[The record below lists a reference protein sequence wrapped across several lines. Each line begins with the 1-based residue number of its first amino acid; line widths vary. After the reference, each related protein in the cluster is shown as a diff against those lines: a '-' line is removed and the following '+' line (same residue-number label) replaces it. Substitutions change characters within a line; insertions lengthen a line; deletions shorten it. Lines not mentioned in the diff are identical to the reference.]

1 MKDIRLL
8 KIFNETKNVLCRY
21 DYYIYTTK
29 GVLHLTNS
37 ELKIPHLMGM
47 QYVGKPNQFA
57 GDFGAYAIKK
67 GRLTMETMEKMVR
80 KYYRSKEKQERMLK
94 MIHLKLD
101 YLHLLYNM
109 FSSYSRLYLFDI
121 NHNPDSEFNSDFLLI
136 HEIEDKILHLGLVK
150 AHGKEKGLCHCNS
163 FITTYMAEKEYDI
176 LYRALTHCYEISKII
191 REEKETKVTETIYQS
206 GQAALREKTG
216 IEKMLA
222 VAGIEPEPNLVRY
235 IMKINVKFG
244 KYHTIEMLSKVSLL
258 MGECRNKR
266 DKTLVEEFIVLWRNR
281 QITYEE

>member
-1 MKDIRLL
+1 
-8 KIFNETKNVLCRY
+8 
-21 DYYIYTTK
+21 
-29 GVLHLTNS
+29 
-37 ELKIPHLMGM
+37 
-47 QYVGKPNQFA
+47 
-57 GDFGAYAIKK
+57 
-67 GRLTMETMEKMVR
+67 
-80 KYYRSKEKQERMLK
+80 

-121 NHNPDSEFNSDFLLI
+121 NHYPDSEFSSDFLLI

-150 AHGKEKGLCHCNS
+150 AHGKEKGLCHRNS

-176 LYRALTHCYEISKII
+176 LYRVLTHCYEISKII

-216 IEKMLA
+216 IE
-222 VAGIEPEPNLVRY
+222 PEPNLVRY

-258 MGECRNKR
+258 MVECRNKR
-266 DKTLVEEFIVLWRNR
+266 DKILVEEFIVLWRNR
-281 QITYEE
+281 QITYQ